1 MLTECTQI
9 LLQLDDSLAYINSTP
24 DTEQVTLGPGLGVQ
38 NQSIGVSS
46 SATGFNNV
54 DGIPGLLRP
63 TSVPTVTDNL
73 FKQGTVPV
81 EFNRNFICSHDLD
94 NRRRDRGAHI
104 WEHGRL
110 EIHQGYFLRPYHPD
124 VACKQAVYEDQFDQM
139 QSLFFQIGDPRSL
152 KSTLGGT
159 TNKIYL
165 ITADLGSN
173 SGSRLDFIVHHLH
186 SSGRIHAPSSLKCF
200 WRRVSET
207 ERANRTTKFGAVPG
221 IFEAVVSVVW
231 DLGRLGWYP
240 GIRYTYIPP
249 GQSLDETGRRVRA
262 GYSLTM
268 LGDWRVWCKGEPR
281 VVLEVEESS
290 EGERRIVLEV
300 GEEAAGGLNVTGGMV
315 KASAGFQARGCARDE
330 FGRWCKGNR

>member
-1 MLTECTQI
+1 MTVWLT
-9 LLQLDDSLAYINSTP
+9 LNSTP

-38 NQSIGVSS
+38 NQSIG
-46 SATGFNNV
+46 
-54 DGIPGLLRP
+54 
-63 TSVPTVTDNL
+63 
-73 FKQGTVPV
+73 
-81 EFNRNFICSHDLD
+81 
-94 NRRRDRGAHI
+94 
-104 WEHGRL
+104 
-110 EIHQGYFLRPYHPD
+110 GYFLRPYHPD

-268 LGDWRVWCKGEPR
+268 LGDC
-281 VVLEVEESS
+281 
-290 EGERRIVLEV
+290 ERRIVLEV